1 MHLPREKVTEAIAA
15 LHAAEHALLAA
26 QSADSANAVTAGRCA
41 VAAVYLET
49 AMKLDT
55 DDAYEAL
62 KLVVDQVLLPSGIR
76 AVVDLALL
84 KAGYRAPE
92 QGQPVPIVGENA

>member
-1 MHLPREKVTEAIAA
+1 MHLPREKVSAAISA
-15 LHAAEHALLAA
+15 LHAAEQALLLT
-26 QSADSANAVTAGRCA
+26 DTANGENGVLAGRCA

-62 KLVVDQVLLPSGIR
+62 KLVARHVPMPSGLR
-76 AVVDLALL
+76 AVVDAALI
-84 KAGYRAPE
+84 KAGLPASE
-92 QGQPVPIVGENA
+92 PVRRVHLVRDHI